1 MNHHKDTKKL
11 IEAFTDFARA
21 QNIDRATVTK
31 VLEDTF
37 KAVLKQRFGNDV
49 TFDVILNLD
58 QGDLQIWR
66 YRDIV
71 DDSAAEAN
79 ESGFISLSEA
89 KKIESD
95 FEIGEQVADE
105 IDLGGFGRRAVY
117 VAKQS
122 LVNTMHDIKMGAVL
136 NKYGN
141 RIGELVTAE
150 VDFAYSKEAI
160 LVDDEG
166 FELVLPRHQQIR
178 KDRLRKGDYVKAVIC
193 DIQNVRNK
201 NRVLLSRTSPKF
213 LQALLEAE
221 IPELREGIIE
231 IKDIVREPG
240 ERAKVAVKTY
250 SENVD
255 PIGACVGV
263 RGSRIHG
270 IVKELHNE
278 SIDIVSYTDS
288 MDLYIT
294 RALSPAKV
302 SSIKYLSNDKV
313 AVYLRPDQVSKAIGI
328 GGYNI
333 KLASRLVGLEIDV
346 YREMTG
352 SDDSLLDEFAD
363 RIDEETIEELKT
375 LGFSTVKQVLALSQ
389 DELKSKLQVDTS
401 KLSAIYR
408 ILTES
413 FIG

>member
-1 MNHHKDTKKL
+1 MNHHKDTKRL
-11 IEAFTDFARA
+11 IEAFTEFARA
-21 QNIDRATVTK
+21 QNIDRNTVIR

-49 TFDVILNLD
+49 IFNIILNLD

-71 DDSAAEAN
+71 DDSAQEAS
-79 ESGFISLSEA
+79 EPSCISLSEA
-89 KKIESD
+89 RKIESD

-105 IDLGGFGRRAVY
+105 IDLGEFSRRAVY
-117 VAKQS
+117 VARQS

-141 RIGELVTAE
+141 RIGELITAE

-166 FELVLPRHQQIR
+166 YELILPRHQQIR
-178 KDRLRKGDYVKAVIC
+178 KDRLRKGDYVKAVIF
-193 DIQNVRNK
+193 DLQNVKNK
-201 NRVLLSRTSPKF
+201 NKVILSRTSPKF
-213 LQALLEAE
+213 LKALLEAE

-240 ERAKVAVKTY
+240 ERAKVAVRTY
-250 SENVD
+250 SDNVD

-278 SIDIVSYTDS
+278 SIDIVSYTES
-288 MDLYIT
+288 IDLYIT
-294 RALSPAKV
+294 RALSPAKI
-302 SSIKYLSNDKV
+302 SSLRYLSNEKV
-313 AVYLRPDQVSKAIGI
+313 AVYLSPDQVSKAIGV

-333 KLASRLVGLEIDV
+333 RLASRLVGLEIDV
-346 YREMTG
+346 YREIAEN
-352 SDDSLLDEFAD
+352 DDIMLDAFAD
-363 RIDEETIEELKT
+363 RIDEETIKNLQA
-375 LGFSTVKQVLALSQ
+375 LGFSTAKQVLALPQ
-389 DELKSKLQVDTS
+389 DDLKNKLQIDTNKS
-401 KLSAIYR
+401 SVIYK
-408 ILTES
+408 ILTEN
-413 FIG
+413 FIS